1 MTNSEL
7 VVQVIII
14 VLEEALEL
22 TRYILQVM
30 EVKRRTVFQ
39 QLGDNEVYVKFTVS

>member
-7 VVQVIII
+7 VVQVTII

-22 TRYILQVM
+22 TKYILQVM
-30 EVKRRTVFQ
+30 EVKPQTVFQ
-39 QLGDNEVYVKFTVS
+39 I